1 MARIAGVD
9 IPDNRRIELGLTMIY
24 GIGPTSA
31 SKILKQVRLEGN
43 PKIGEIEDSKLQQ
56 IREIVDQDLTVEGD
70 LRREVNMNI
79 RRLIDI
85 GTYRGVRHR
94 TGLPVRGQR
103 TKTNARGRKGGKR
116 TIANKKKVIKK

>member
-9 IPDNRRIELGLTMIY
+9 IPDNKRIEWGLTTIY
-24 GIGPTSA
+24 GIGPAVA
-31 SKILKQVRLEGN
+31 SKILKQVQLDGN
-43 PKIGEIEDSKLQQ
+43 PKIGDIEESRLQQ

-94 TGLPVRGQR
+94 MGLPVRGQR

-116 TIANKKKVIKK
+116 TIANKKKITKK